1 MNRDCPSLDTPS
13 AKNASTFRHRLQV
26 ARFDPHPCGFP
37 KPRISVLPDLL
48 QLTSPVASARRASI
62 HRSPDHFRHF
72 SRGRYALGAAYR
84 LAGIGTSGALLAPA
98 YHCITMLDPAL
109 DLDAEI
115 VLYPLR
121 ADLSL
126 DYQQLD
132 SQLAVCRTPPRALL
146 ATHYFGR
153 LQDFSRLRKWCDE
166 HGLLLIED
174 CSHVLF
180 SEHAQ
185 VNGAGRH
192 GHFVISSPYKFFP
205 SPDGGLLY
213 SPDENRLASVTTRP
227 ATLTDELRGIK
238 QSLEKQ
244 CPASTL
250 MVHAIDSQID
260 ALGNRPLIRGGEQIS
275 EYAKPSPLFSPS
287 LALVSSLR
295 SSRLIARTSNLSKA
309 IDRRQS
315 NFHRLAQALST
326 LPNATPLYRE
336 IAETDVPY
344 MFPLRINH
352 PEPHFY
358 WLKRLGVPVWRWDEM
373 ALSDCAVAQDYRLHL
388 IHLPCHQSLTEKQM
402 EWMIIALQKT
412 MRQPTQGS
420 V

>member
-1 MNRDCPSLDTPS
+1 
-13 AKNASTFRHRLQV
+13 
-26 ARFDPHPCGFP
+26 
-37 KPRISVLPDLL
+37 
-48 QLTSPVASARRASI
+48 
-62 HRSPDHFRHF
+62 
-72 SRGRYALGAAYR
+72 
-84 LAGIGTSGALLAPA
+84 
-98 YHCITMLDPAL
+98 
-109 DLDAEI
+109 
-115 VLYPLR
+115 
-121 ADLSL
+121 
-126 DYQQLD
+126 
-132 SQLAVCRTPPRALL
+132 
-146 ATHYFGR
+146 
-153 LQDFSRLRKWCDE
+153 
-166 HGLLLIED
+166 
-174 CSHVLF
+174 
-180 SEHAQ
+180 
-185 VNGAGRH
+185 
-192 GHFVISSPYKFFP
+192 
-205 SPDGGLLY
+205 
-213 SPDENRLASVTTRP
+213 
-227 ATLTDELRGIK
+227 
-238 QSLEKQ
+238 
-244 CPASTL
+244 

-412 MRQPTQGS
+412 MRQPTREACDGTCKQRRKLQTRNLTSDPARTLNSFPLDNTTLRSLSPGTILKARLTGS
-420 V
+420 NSCNTTFFRKTPAYVTTLLLKTIGPRRFCHSD